1 MSNKSYCSRVFFK
14 TCEPFNLDKYY
25 KPKASLFNIFKY
37 RVSRLL
43 GRGSRAPDYSFFW
56 TTAILISG
64 LHRMYESIGQEE
76 AVDVIMSFFKK
87 SFTEK
92 VGFHEP
98 PCLDSVMHGYTLIK
112 MYELNNI
119 SEYKRPINE
128 MAKYLIEKHVKTTR
142 GVLPYRSRNPE
153 MVFIDTI
160 GMVCPFLA
168 YYGKIFGSVEA
179 TNLSVLQIKDFFE
192 YGFDSKTGLPYHA
205 YNSVTNEKEGCIG
218 WGRGIGWIVYGV
230 VDAIE
235 YIPRT
240 HPEYEKI
247 IQNFRIFIDVL
258 LKYQDENGY
267 LKWHVEDCNS
277 HVDTSATSMFG
288 YALARGVLLGVLNE
302 QYMLRAKLC
311 LAALENSTGADGTV
325 QDCSGECIG
334 LGEYAEEYGAYP
346 WAQGPTLSLV
356 AIMNRKYQ

>member
-1 MSNKSYCSRVFFK
+1 MSDKPYYERVFFK
-14 TCEPFNLDKYY
+14 TCEPFILDEYY
-25 KPKASLFNIFKY
+25 KPKTNIFNILRY
-37 RVSRLL
+37 RISRFL
-43 GRGSRAPDYSFFW
+43 GRSSRAPDYDFFW

-64 LHRMYESIGQEE
+64 LHRMYESMGQEQ
-76 AVDVIMSFFKK
+76 AVDVIAGFFRKR
-87 SFTEK
+87 FTEK
-92 VGFHEP
+92 EGFQEP
-98 PCLDSVMHGYTLIK
+98 LCLDSVMHGYALIK

-128 MAKYLIEKHVKTTR
+128 MAKYLIEKHVKTSR
-142 GVLPYRSRNPE
+142 GVLPYRSRMPE

-168 YYGKIFGSVEA
+168 YYGKIFDSEEA

-192 YGFDSKTGLPYHA
+192 YGFDSNTGLPYHA
-205 YNSVTNEKEGCIG
+205 YNSVTNEKKGCIG

-235 YIPRT
+235 HIPKS

-247 IQNFRIFIDVL
+247 IQRFRFFIDRL
-258 LKYQDENGY
+258 LQYQDENGY
-267 LKWHVEDCNS
+267 LKWQVNDCNS

-288 YALARGVLLGVLNE
+288 YALARGVLLGILNE
-302 QYMLRAKLC
+302 QCMLRAELC
-311 LAALENSTGADGTV
+311 LAALENSTDVDGTV

-334 LGEYAEEYGAYP
+334 LGKYSVEYGAYP

-356 AIMNRKYQ
+356 AILKRE